1 MPLLPFIQAG
11 AGLAQSII
19 SGIKARKA
27 TKQLENLETP
37 NYEQNQSLANLYNN
51 ALTRYNVSPTDSA
64 LYKRNMNDVNRNVAS
79 SISGLSDR
87 RAGLIGIPA
96 LLRAKNDAMLN
107 SEVQAENQR
116 NQRFNE
122 LGNITNQK
130 VNDDRMAFQI
140 NKMLPYEK
148 KYNLLSQKAGAANQG
163 VNAGLSNI
171 FGGLSSLSNY
181 STAKKA
187 YQNTTP

>member
-181 STAKKA
+181 STAKRA